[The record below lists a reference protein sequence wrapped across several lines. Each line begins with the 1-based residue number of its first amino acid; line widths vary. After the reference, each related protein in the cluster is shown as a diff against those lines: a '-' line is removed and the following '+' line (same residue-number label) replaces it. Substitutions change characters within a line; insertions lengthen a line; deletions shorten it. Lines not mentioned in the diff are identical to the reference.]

1 MGHREEI
8 FAREGRSFPGATY
21 REIVLEPVYGNARSR
36 LLPAMLAA
44 NRAHAIML
52 AEQGL
57 IPQHDADALMKAMAG
72 LDEEE
77 IRASSYTG
85 EFEDLFFYV
94 EDLISRSAGD
104 AAGNL
109 HLARSRNDLGEA
121 MYRLALR
128 EVLLRAEAS
137 LLELQDTLLSV
148 ASEHLWTVMPA
159 HTHTQPAQPTTLAH
173 YLAAVHDSLGR
184 DWRRLLAAYE
194 NCNLSPLGA
203 AAITGSGF
211 AVDRRRL
218 AELLAFDGVV
228 ENTYDAIAGADF
240 LGEAATALG
249 LAFLGLGRFVGDL
262 LLWSTREFGAL
273 RVADPYVQVSSI
285 MPQKRNPVSLEH
297 ARSLLSAGLGDTNTV
312 LTMLHNTPFGDI
324 VDTEDDLQPYLW
336 RAADAA
342 DGLFRLLAVVVGTA
356 EVNREVL
363 LRRAEQGYSTVTEL
377 ADTLVRERN
386 LSFKNAHAVTS
397 ATVTLA
403 ESEGTGATGISP
415 DLVDRAA
422 RDVVGGSLELGADV
436 IARALDPVH
445 FVETRDLPGG
455 PAPQEIKRALAQRRA
470 ALDGAR
476 SLHQEREARVR
487 DRLRELDE
495 TANDWALRA

>member
-1 MGHREEI
+1 M
-8 FAREGRSFPGATY
+8 
-21 REIVLEPVYGNARSR
+21 
-36 LLPAMLAA
+36 
-44 NRAHAIML
+44 
-52 AEQGL
+52 
-57 IPQHDADALMKAMAG
+57 
-72 LDEEE
+72 
-77 IRASSYTG
+77 
-85 EFEDLFFYV
+85 
-94 EDLISRSAGD
+94 
-104 AAGNL
+104 
-109 HLARSRNDLGEA
+109 
-121 MYRLALR
+121 
-128 EVLLRAEAS
+128 
-137 LLELQDTLLSV
+137 
-148 ASEHLWTVMPA
+148 
-159 HTHTQPAQPTTLAH
+159 
-173 YLAAVHDSLGR
+173 
-184 DWRRLLAAYE
+184 
-194 NCNLSPLGA
+194 
-203 AAITGSGF
+203 
-211 AVDRRRL
+211 

-363 LRRAEQGYSTVTEL
+363 LRRAEQGLLRRSRSSPTRS
-377 ADTLVRERN
+377 VRERN

-397 ATVTLA
+397 ATVKLA
-403 ESEGTGATGISP
+403 DVGGHGGDGISP

-495 TANDWALRA
+495 TANDRALRA